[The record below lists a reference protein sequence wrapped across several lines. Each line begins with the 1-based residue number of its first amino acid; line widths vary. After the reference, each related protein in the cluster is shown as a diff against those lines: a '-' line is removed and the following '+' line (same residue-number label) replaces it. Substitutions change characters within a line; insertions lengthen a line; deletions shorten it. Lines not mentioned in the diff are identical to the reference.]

1 MNENQLKQIVYEQFK
16 YYSKLP
22 EQKLI
27 NETKLAAEQYINS
40 FKSMVPDGGDP
51 YSFLLNTL
59 TTFVYLDNKVDEK
72 EFKFFS
78 AVFAEKISI
87 DYASFQ
93 KDLKNRSKGGIK
105 KITQVITSL
114 TRHSTNSSGVNEFK
128 ESLMKLGLAFCSI
141 DGKISDKEMDLLTF
155 YLK

>member
-1 MNENQLKQIVYEQFK
+1 MNENQLKEVVYEQFR
-16 YYSKLP
+16 YFSSLP
-22 EQKLI
+22 EDKLI
-27 NETKLAAEQYINS
+27 KETKVAAEQYINS
-40 FKSMVPDGGDP
+40 FKSMVPGGDP
-51 YSFLLNTL
+51 YSFLLDTL

-78 AVFAEKISI
+78 AVFAENIKIEYT
-87 DYASFQ
+87 DFQ

-105 KITQVITSL
+105 LITQVITSL
-114 TRHSTNSSGVNEFK
+114 TRYASDSSGLNKFK
-128 ESLMKLGLAFCSI
+128 DSLMKLGLAFCSI